1 MPSGKKLRSIG
12 RQMCPQDHLISV
24 RGQKI
29 LRWNLGRTFL
39 YTILLYNLFY
49 FILFFFSF
57 IFILYYFF
65 ELAEMGHHICLCLRR
80 YKLNKLN

>member
-39 YTILLYNLFY
+39 YTILLYDLFFFFFLVLFLF
-49 FILFFFSF
+49 FILF
-57 IFILYYFF
+57 
-65 ELAEMGHHICLCLRR
+65 
-80 YKLNKLN
+80 LNWQRWVTIYVSVYAGTN

>member
-12 RQMCPQDHLISV
+12 RQMCPQDHLLSV

-49 FILFFFSF
+49 FFLVLFLFF
-57 IFILYYFF
+57 IFF
-65 ELAEMGHHICLCLRR
+65 
-80 YKLNKLN
+80 LNWQRWATIYVSVYAGTN